1 MEESLLESPIV
12 IAIGLLM
19 AGKAKL
25 GRLVV
30 VRFEKRR
37 VGHAVDRRNHDQDAK
52 QVGQKWLE
60 NRFEHSALIVAQ
72 RHFLFSP
79 DKEGYHVL
87 SKLPVEMK

>member
-1 MEESLLESPIV
+1 
-12 IAIGLLM
+12 M
-19 AGKAKL
+19 AAKAKL

-37 VGHAVDRRNHDQDAK
+37 VGHSVDRRNHDQDAK

-72 RHFLFSP
+72 RHFPFS
-79 DKEGYHVL
+79 DKEGYHAL
-87 SKLPVEMK
+87 RKLHAEMK